1 MSPEF
6 SNGSAA
12 PGSQSGGRADMI
24 IVDIDTDILIDA
36 ARCTYFLIGGI
47 LQTVWEDSN
56 FFIYLKRFIP
66 K

>member
-1 MSPEF
+1 MGDAIFNFTLTPIIP
-6 SNGSAA
+6 NGSAA

-47 LQTVWEDSN
+47 LQTVWC
-56 FFIYLKRFIP
+56 LGRF
-66 K
+66 